1 MMRKIA
7 VPVLVSLMVML
18 AALAV
23 SAQDAAVTAP
33 APPAGE
39 APYVVPVAADGI
51 QRVDVLGGSY
61 FFKPKH
67 VIVKANLPVELRV
80 AKEKGL
86 VPHNIVL
93 KAPEAGIDFDV
104 EMKNTPTPIAFT
116 PTKPG
121 TYPMVCTKKFLWMT
135 HKAKG
140 MEGVLEVVP

>member
-1 MMRKIA
+1 MVRKYA
-7 VPVLVSLMVML
+7 VPVLVSLVIVF

-23 SAQDAAVTAP
+23 GAQDAAVTAP

-39 APYVVPVAADGI
+39 APYVVPVAADGV

-67 VIVKANLPVELRV
+67 IVVKANVPVELRI

-86 VPHNIVL
+86 VPHNAVI
-93 KAPEAGIDFDV
+93 KAPEAGIDFNI
-104 EMKNTPTPIAFT
+104 EMKTAPTPVSFT
-116 PTKPG
+116 PTQPG

-135 HKAKG
+135 HKEKG